1 LVSWI
6 ITIILDL
13 YGLFFVGTQSIQ
25 FSRKKLEE
33 IRQSLQNRGIPVAI
47 GNTPYELFRV
57 QKEGYKCVAY
67 RSGKL
72 TYSTTH
78 DLNNILDQK
87 PQSQEEEY
95 FEIRGGTDEAGK
107 GEWYGP
113 LVVAIA
119 LLTPE
124 QLNKG
129 RQLGIKDSKLLS
141 PSQIETVATKI
152 LEEKIDHFTLILPP
166 PKYNKIYLEYQRSK
180 KTLNDLLVWSHSQV
194 IEKYYHKYSKKR
206 VQIVVD
212 AFDEARLTKHLLPPP
227 SRWVIEQR
235 TRGESALPV
244 AAASILARARFLQEV
259 YSLEEKHKITLFKTT
274 PSDIPKNLLP
284 DVAKIHFNNVQRVLK
299 V

>member
-1 LVSWI
+1 
-6 ITIILDL
+6 
-13 YGLFFVGTQSIQ
+13 VGTQSIQ

-57 QKEGYKCVAY
+57 QQEGYKCVAY
-67 RSGKL
+67 LSGKL

-78 DLNNILDQK
+78 DLNNILDKK
-87 PQSQEEEY
+87 PQPQEARA
-95 FEIRGGTDEAGK
+95 FELTGGTDEAGK
-107 GEWYGP
+107 GEWFGP

-124 QLNKG
+124 QLKKG

-141 PSQIETVATKI
+141 PSQIDKVAKKI
-152 LEEKIDHFTLILPP
+152 LNEKIDHFTLIFPP
-166 PKYNKIYLEYQRSK
+166 PKYNKTYLDYQRSK
-180 KTLNDLLVWSHSQV
+180 KTLNDLLAWSHSQV
-194 IEKYYHKYSKKR
+194 IEKYYSKYSKKR

-212 AFDEARLTKHLLPPP
+212 AFDEAKLTKLLSPPP
-227 SRWVIEQR
+227 SGWEIEQR
-235 TRGESALPV
+235 TRGESAIPV

-259 YSLEEKHKITLFKTT
+259 YSLEKKHNITLFKTT

-284 DVAKIHFNNVQRVLK
+284 NVAKMHFNNVQRALNP
-299 V
+299 